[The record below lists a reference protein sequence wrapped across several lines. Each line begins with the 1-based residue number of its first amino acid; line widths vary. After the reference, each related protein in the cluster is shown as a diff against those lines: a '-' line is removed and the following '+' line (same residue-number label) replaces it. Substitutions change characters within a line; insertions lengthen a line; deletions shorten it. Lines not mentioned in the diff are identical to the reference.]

1 MSPMPALLLASR
13 QLVTSA
19 GTVGGRGAPC
29 AVVQPVVALSL
40 PVQSAPTGPIA
51 REAFLQVAQSLC
63 TGRWTGL
70 EWPEPRLQAA
80 AREEDI

>member
-1 MSPMPALLLASR
+1 MMSPMPALLASR
-13 QLVTSA
+13 QLVASA

-51 REAFLQVAQSLC
+51 REAFLQVAGTVSLH
-63 TGRWTGL
+63 RPL
-70 EWPEPRLQAA
+70 DRPRVA
-80 AREEDI
+80 

>member
-1 MSPMPALLLASR
+1 MMSPMPALLASR
-13 QLVTSA
+13 QLVASA

-51 REAFLQVAQSLC
+51 REAFLQVATVSLH
-63 TGRWTGL
+63 RPL
-70 EWPEPRLQAA
+70 DRPRVA
-80 AREEDI
+80 

>member
-1 MSPMPALLLASR
+1 MMSPMPALLASR
-13 QLVTSA
+13 QLVASA

-51 REAFLQVAQSLC
+51 REAFLQVAATVSLH
-63 TGRWTGL
+63 RPL
-70 EWPEPRLQAA
+70 DRPRVA
-80 AREEDI
+80 